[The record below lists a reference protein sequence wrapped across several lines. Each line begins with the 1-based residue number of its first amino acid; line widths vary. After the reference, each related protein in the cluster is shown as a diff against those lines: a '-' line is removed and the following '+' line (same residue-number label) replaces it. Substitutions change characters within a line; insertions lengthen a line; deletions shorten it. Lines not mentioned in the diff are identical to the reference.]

1 MDRYDWH
8 KRFRDRAREIHGD
21 KDTLHNNHYERLGV
35 SRTAT
40 AEQIGQA
47 WRTISA
53 DIVMGIGGSKISSL
67 RLCHEAYRVLSDPA
81 KRSRYDESLVAVPIP
96 QGSHYQKL
104 NVGVD
109 ATPQQIKKAY
119 RAAAKMWHPDVCR
132 RPDADTIFRNIHTAY
147 TVLSC
152 PHQRAR
158 YDRQTLA

>member
-8 KRFRDRAREIHGD
+8 KRFQDRAREIHGD

-47 WRTISA
+47 WRAISA
-53 DIVMGIGGSKISSL
+53 DIVMGSGSKISSL
-67 RLCHEAYRVLSDPA
+67 RLCHEAYRILSDPA
-81 KRSRYDESLVAVPIP
+81 KRSMYDDSLAEVSVP

-104 NVGVD
+104 NVEIN

-119 RAAAKMWHPDVCR
+119 RVAAKMWHPDVCR
-132 RPDADTIFRNIHTAY
+132 RPDADAVFRNIHTAY

-152 PHQRAR
+152 PHQREM
-158 YDRQTLA
+158 YDRQQSF